1 MTTSDQFCPR
11 ARGGPYDAGSYSTV
25 GGRKS
30 SLFPQLRGS
39 SSRGPLRLEVV
50 SAADYNSAMPTFIHV
65 ADLKDIPPGTAKVVA
80 VQNVEVALFNLEG
93 SIYAIDNMCQHAGG
107 PLGEGKIT
115 GDIVICPWHGYRYH
129 IKTGQYVKN
138 PEMSVACYPVKV
150 EDGKISV
157 AVAS

>member
-65 ADLKDIPPGTAKVVA
+65 ADLKDIPPGSAKVVA
-80 VQNVEVALFNLEG
+80 VQNVEAALSNLAAW
-93 SIYAIDNMCQHAGG
+93 INAIVTRCNHA
-107 PLGEGKIT
+107 
-115 GDIVICPWHGYRYH
+115 R
-129 IKTGQYVKN
+129 
-138 PEMSVACYPVKV
+138 
-150 EDGKISV
+150 
-157 AVAS
+157 

>member
-1 MTTSDQFCPR
+1 
-11 ARGGPYDAGSYSTV
+11 
-25 GGRKS
+25 
-30 SLFPQLRGS
+30 
-39 SSRGPLRLEVV
+39 
-50 SAADYNSAMPTFIHV
+50 MPKFIPV

-93 SIYAIDNMCQHAGG
+93 SIFAIDNMCQHAGG
-107 PLGEGKIT
+107 PLGEGTIAIDNMCQHAGGPLGEGTIK
-115 GDIVICPWHGYRYH
+115 GDIVICPWHGYRYY

-157 AVAS
+157 AVAP